1 MIGIPTKKTPI
12 IVSMNEILEK
22 KIKMLPTDPGVYVML
37 NGDGHVIYVGKA
49 KVLKNRVKQYFYSN
63 VKTDKVMAMVSNIED
78 FYYIITKS
86 EVDALS
92 LENNLIKKYKPKYNI
107 LLKDDKTYPY
117 IKINLKKSY
126 PYFEIVRKIKRDGA
140 KYFGPF
146 MGVSAKD
153 ILDIVNDCYMIRSC
167 RIPLEKHREKRECLD
182 YHIKR
187 CPAPC
192 TGRITEK
199 EYLVNVDKAI
209 DFLSG
214 NDDEAEDILIG
225 KMERYAQLN
234 EYELAISVRDK
245 LKILDK
251 IKQKKITNL
260 NRFINADVIAVAS
273 NGLYFSVNVLLTR
286 SGRMQGGKNFYLN
299 TLCEEKSEALFEF
312 IKSYY
317 TIEESLPD
325 EIILSEECAEIDLLE
340 DFFKKEYN
348 KSVSILVPKQGVRR
362 QLVEMALSN
371 ANDYLDKTVSKIIHD
386 RDLTVNACKK
396 LQIALNLKRYPKRM
410 ECYDISNISG
420 VDKVASMVVF
430 TDGEKDAKEYRRF
443 MIKTVEGAND
453 FASLKETLQRRLA
466 KLGTSE
472 EERFPKPDLIII
484 DGGKG
489 QLSSVKEIFDE
500 LGVTDIDLISLAKR
514 EEEVYTIFSNEPV
527 IIQHSDYA
535 LRLLQR
541 IRDEAHRF
549 AITYFRSKHLKRNLE
564 SVLDKIP
571 GIGKKYKDALM
582 DAFKTVEAI
591 KEADID
597 TLESVS
603 GIGNKRA
610 KTIYDYLRSEKNGNC

>member
-1 MIGIPTKKTPI
+1 
-12 IVSMNEILEK
+12 MNDILEK

-37 NGDGHVIYVGKA
+37 DKDGHVIYVGKA

-117 IKINLKKSY
+117 IKVDLKKSF

-153 ILDIVNDCYMIRSC
+153 ILEIVNDCYMIRSC
-167 RIPLEKHREKRECLD
+167 TMSLETHREKRECLN

-187 CPAPC
+187 CLAPC

-199 EYLVNVDKAI
+199 EYRENVLKAV

-214 NDDEAEDILIG
+214 NDDEAENILKE
-225 KMERYAQLN
+225 KMLKFAELS

-245 LKILDK
+245 LKVLDK

-260 NRFINADVIAVAS
+260 NRFINADIIAIAS

-299 TLCEEKSEALFEF
+299 TLCTEKRDALFEF

-317 TIEESLPD
+317 TIDESIPD
-325 EIILSEECAEIDLLE
+325 EIVLSEECAEIDLLE

-362 QLVEMALSN
+362 QLAEMALQN
-371 ANDYLDKTVSKIIHD
+371 ANDYLEKTISKILHD
-386 RDLTVNACKK
+386 EDLTVNACKK
-396 LQIALNLKRYPKRM
+396 LQTVLNLKRYPKRM

-453 FASLKETLQRRLA
+453 FASLKETLQRRLL
-466 KLGTSE
+466 KLGTAE

-500 LGVTDIDLISLAKR
+500 LGISDIDLISLAKR
-514 EEEVYTIFSNEPV
+514 EEEVYTVFSNEPV
-527 IIQHSDYA
+527 IIPHSDYA

-564 SVLDKIP
+564 SVLDGIS
-571 GIGKKYKDALM
+571 GIGKKNKDALM

-591 KEADID
+591 KEADVA
-597 TLESVS
+597 TLESVQ
-603 GIGNKRA
+603 GIGKKRA
-610 KTIYDYLRSEKNGNC
+610 EDIYNYLRSIENGNG

>member
-1 MIGIPTKKTPI
+1 
-12 IVSMNEILEK
+12 MNETLAK

-37 NGDGHVIYVGKA
+37 NASGQVIYVGKA

-117 IKINLKKSY
+117 IKINLKRAY
-126 PYFEIVRKIKRDGA
+126 PYFEVVRKIKRDGA

-146 MGVSAKD
+146 MGVSVSD
-153 ILDIVNDCYMIRSC
+153 IMEILNDCFLVRSC
-167 RIPLEKHREKRECLD
+167 KIPLETHREKRECLN
-182 YHIKR
+182 YHIKK
-187 CPAPC
+187 CTAPC
-192 TGRITEK
+192 TGLITETEYK
-199 EYLVNVDKAI
+199 EHVDKAL

-214 NDDEAEDILIG
+214 NDDEAEVLLTE
-225 KMERYAQLN
+225 KMQRYA
-234 EYELAISVRDK
+234 ESGEFELAISVREK

-260 NRFINADVIAVAS
+260 NRFINADVIAIAT
-273 NGLYFSVNVLLTR
+273 NGLYYSVNLLITR
-286 SGRMQGGKNFYLN
+286 SGRMQGGKHFAVN
-299 TLCEEKSEALFEF
+299 TLCDDKEDVVSEF
-312 IKSYY
+312 IRSYY
-317 TIEESLPD
+317 TDGRELPD
-325 EIILSEECAEIDLLE
+325 EIILYDECAETDLLE
-340 DFFKKEYN
+340 DFFKITYN

-362 QLVEMALSN
+362 QLAEMAFGN
-371 ANDYLDKTVSKIIHD
+371 ANDYLLKTVSKIIHD
-386 RDLTVNACKK
+386 EDLTVNACTK
-396 LQIALNLKRYPKRM
+396 LMNVLKLSRYPKRM

-453 FASLKETLQRRLA
+453 FASLQETLERRLS
-466 KLGTSE
+466 KLGTDE

-489 QLSSVKEIFDE
+489 QLSSVKQIFDE
-500 LGVTDIDLISLAKR
+500 MGVNDIDLISLAKR
-514 EEEVYTIFSNEPV
+514 EEEVFTVFSNEPV
-527 IIQHSDYA
+527 VIPHSDYA

-564 SVLDKIP
+564 STLDNIE
-571 GIGKKYKDALM
+571 GIGKVNKKALI
-582 DAFKTVEAI
+582 DYFKTLEAI
-591 KEADID
+591 KEA
-597 TLESVS
+597 TVQELASVK
-603 GIGNKRA
+603 GIGEKRA
-610 KTIYDYLRSEKNGNC
+610 EKIYEYLRSDSSNGNG

>member
-1 MIGIPTKKTPI
+1 
-12 IVSMNEILEK
+12 MNDILEK

-37 NGDGHVIYVGKA
+37 DKDGHVIYVGKA

-117 IKINLKKSY
+117 IKVDLKKSF

-153 ILDIVNDCYMIRSC
+153 ILEIVNDCYMIRSC
-167 RIPLEKHREKRECLD
+167 TMSLETHREKRECLN

-187 CPAPC
+187 CLAPC

-199 EYLVNVDKAI
+199 EYRENVLKAV

-214 NDDEAEDILIG
+214 NDDEAENILKE
-225 KMERYAQLN
+225 KMLKFAELS

-245 LKILDK
+245 LKVLDK

-260 NRFINADVIAVAS
+260 NRFINADIIAIAS

-299 TLCEEKSEALFEF
+299 TLCTEKRDALFEF

-317 TIEESLPD
+317 TIDESIPD
-325 EIILSEECAEIDLLE
+325 EIVLSEECAEIDLLE

-362 QLVEMALSN
+362 QLAEMALQN
-371 ANDYLDKTVSKIIHD
+371 ANDYLEKNISKILHD
-386 RDLTVNACKK
+386 EDLTVNACKK
-396 LQIALNLKRYPKRM
+396 LQTVLNLKRYPKRM

-453 FASLKETLQRRLA
+453 FASLKETLQRRLL
-466 KLGTSE
+466 KLGTAE

-500 LGVTDIDLISLAKR
+500 LGISDIDLISLAKR
-514 EEEVYTIFSNEPV
+514 EEEVYTVFSNEPV
-527 IIQHSDYA
+527 IIPHSDYA

-564 SVLDKIP
+564 SVLDGIS
-571 GIGKKYKDALM
+571 GIGKKNKDALM

-591 KEADID
+591 KEADVA
-597 TLESVS
+597 TLESVQ
-603 GIGNKRA
+603 GIGKKRA
-610 KTIYDYLRSEKNGNC
+610 EDIYNYLRSIENGNG

>member
-1 MIGIPTKKTPI
+1 MNPT
-12 IVSMNEILEK
+12 LQK
-22 KIKMLPTDPGVYVML
+22 KIKMLPLDPGVYVML
-37 NGDGHVIYVGKA
+37 NKDKQVIYVGKA
-49 KVLKNRVKQYFYSN
+49 KILKNRVKQYFYSS

-117 IKINLKKSY
+117 IKVDLKRAF
-126 PYFEIVRKIKRDGA
+126 PYFEVVRRIKRDGS

-153 ILDIVNDCYMIRSC
+153 ILEVLNDCFSIRSC
-167 RIPLEKHREKRECLD
+167 RIPLEKKREKRECLN
-182 YHIKR
+182 YHIKK
-187 CPAPC
+187 CTAPC

-199 EYLVNVDKAI
+199 EYAENISKAL

-214 NDDEAEDILIG
+214 NDDEAEEILKE
-225 KMERYAQLN
+225 KMQRFADLGEF
-234 EYELAISVRDK
+234 ELAISVREK
-245 LKILDK
+245 LKMLDK

-260 NRFINADVIAVAS
+260 NRFINADIIAVAT
-273 NGLYFSVNVLLTR
+273 NGLYYSVNLLITR
-286 SGRMQGGKNFYLN
+286 SGRMQGGKNFSLD
-299 TLCEEKSEALFEF
+299 TLAVDKSEVLAEF
-312 IKSYY
+312 IRSYY
-317 TIEESLPD
+317 RDGRELPD
-325 EIILSEECAEIDLLE
+325 EIILYEECAETDLLE
-340 DFFKKEYN
+340 DFFKVEYK

-362 QLVEMALSN
+362 QLAEMAYGN
-371 ANDYLDKTVSKIIHD
+371 AEDYLEKTVSKIIHD
-386 RDLTVNACKK
+386 QELTVNACEK
-396 LQIALNLKRYPKRM
+396 LRRVLNLSKYPKRM

-453 FASLKETLQRRLA
+453 FASLQETLLRRLS
-466 KLGTSE
+466 KLGTE
-472 EERFPKPDLIII
+472 EEEKFPKPDLIII

-500 LGVTDIDLISLAKR
+500 KGVTDIDLISLAKR
-514 EEEVYTIFSNEPV
+514 EEEVYTIFSNEP
-527 IIQHSDYA
+527 IIIPHSDYA

-564 SVLDKIP
+564 SLLDRIP
-571 GIGKKYKDALM
+571 GIGKVNKKALLE
-582 DAFKTVEAI
+582 AFKTVEAI
-591 KEADID
+591 KEA
-597 TLESVS
+597 TPQELSAVE
-603 GIGNKRA
+603 GIGEKRA
-610 KTIYDYLRSEKNGNC
+610 QIIYNFFRSEDKNGNG

>member
-1 MIGIPTKKTPI
+1 MNPT
-12 IVSMNEILEK
+12 LQK
-22 KIKMLPTDPGVYVML
+22 KIKMLPLDPGVYVML
-37 NGDGHVIYVGKA
+37 NKDKQVIYVGKA
-49 KVLKNRVKQYFYSN
+49 KILKNRVKQYFYSS

-117 IKINLKKSY
+117 IKVDLKRAF
-126 PYFEIVRKIKRDGA
+126 PYFEVVRRIKRDGS

-153 ILDIVNDCYMIRSC
+153 ILEVLNDCFSIRSC
-167 RIPLEKHREKRECLD
+167 RIPLEKKREKRECLN
-182 YHIKR
+182 YHIKK
-187 CPAPC
+187 CTAPC

-199 EYLVNVDKAI
+199 EYAENISKAL

-214 NDDEAEDILIG
+214 NDDEAEEILKE
-225 KMERYAQLN
+225 KMQRFADLGEF
-234 EYELAISVRDK
+234 ELAISVREK
-245 LKILDK
+245 LKMLDK

-260 NRFINADVIAVAS
+260 NRFINADIIAVAT
-273 NGLYFSVNVLLTR
+273 NGLYYSVNLLITR
-286 SGRMQGGKNFYLN
+286 SGRMQGGKNFSLD
-299 TLCEEKSEALFEF
+299 TLAVDKSEVLAEF
-312 IKSYY
+312 IRSYY
-317 TIEESLPD
+317 RDGRELPD
-325 EIILSEECAEIDLLE
+325 EIILYEECAETDLLE
-340 DFFKKEYN
+340 DFFKVEYK

-362 QLVEMALSN
+362 QLAEMAYGN
-371 ANDYLDKTVSKIIHD
+371 AEDYLEKTVSKIIHD
-386 RDLTVNACKK
+386 QELTVNACEK
-396 LQIALNLKRYPKRM
+396 LRRVLNLSKYPKRM

-453 FASLKETLQRRLA
+453 FASLQETLLRRLS
-466 KLGTSE
+466 KLGTE
-472 EERFPKPDLIII
+472 EEEKFPKPDLIII

-500 LGVTDIDLISLAKR
+500 KGVTDIDLISLAKR
-514 EEEVYTIFSNEPV
+514 EEEVYTIFSNEP
-527 IIQHSDYA
+527 IIIPHSDYA

-564 SVLDKIP
+564 SLLDRIP
-571 GIGKKYKDALM
+571 GIGKVNKKALLE
-582 DAFKTVEAI
+582 AFKTVEAI
-591 KEADID
+591 KEA
-597 TLESVS
+597 TPQELSAVE
-603 GIGNKRA
+603 GIEEKRA
-610 KTIYDYLRSEKNGNC
+610 QIIYNFFRSEDKNGNG

>member
-1 MIGIPTKKTPI
+1 
-12 IVSMNEILEK
+12 MNETLAK

-37 NGDGHVIYVGKA
+37 NASGQVIYVGKA
-49 KVLKNRVKQYFYSN
+49 KVLKNRVKQYFYSS

-117 IKINLKKSY
+117 IKINLKRAY

-146 MGVSAKD
+146 MGVSVVD
-153 ILDIVNDCYMIRSC
+153 IMEIINDCFLVRSC
-167 RIPLEKHREKRECLD
+167 KIPLETHREKRECLN
-182 YHIKR
+182 YHIKK
-187 CPAPC
+187 CTAPC
-192 TGRITEK
+192 TGLITEAEYK
-199 EYLVNVDKAI
+199 EHVDKAI

-214 NDDEAEDILIG
+214 NDDEAEVLLTE
-225 KMERYAQLN
+225 KMQRYA
-234 EYELAISVRDK
+234 ESGEFELAISVREK

-260 NRFINADVIAVAS
+260 NRFINADVIAVAT
-273 NGLYFSVNVLLTR
+273 NGLYYSVNLLITR
-286 SGRMQGGKNFYLN
+286 SGRMQGGKHFAVN
-299 TLCEEKSEALFEF
+299 TLCDNKEDVVSEF
-312 IKSYY
+312 IRSYY
-317 TIEESLPD
+317 TDGRELPD
-325 EIILSEECAEIDLLE
+325 EIILYEECAETDLLE
-340 DFFKKEYN
+340 DFFKITYN

-362 QLVEMALSN
+362 QLAEMAFGN
-371 ANDYLDKTVSKIIHD
+371 ANDYLLKTVSKIIHD
-386 RDLTVNACKK
+386 EDLTVNACTK
-396 LQIALNLKRYPKRM
+396 LMNVLKLSRYPKRM

-453 FASLKETLQRRLA
+453 FASLQETLERRLS
-466 KLGTSE
+466 KLGTDE

-489 QLSSVKEIFDE
+489 QLSSVKQIFDE
-500 LGVTDIDLISLAKR
+500 MGVNDIDLISLAKR
-514 EEEVYTIFSNEPV
+514 EEEVFTVFSNEPV
-527 IIQHSDYA
+527 VIPHSDYA

-564 SVLDKIP
+564 STLDNIE
-571 GIGKKYKDALM
+571 GIGKVNKKALLEY
-582 DAFKTVEAI
+582 FKTLDAI
-591 KEADID
+591 KEA
-597 TLESVS
+597 TVQELASVK
-603 GIGNKRA
+603 GIGEKRA
-610 KTIYDYLRSEKNGNC
+610 EKIYEYLRSDSSNGNG

>member
-1 MIGIPTKKTPI
+1 MNPT
-12 IVSMNEILEK
+12 LQK
-22 KIKMLPTDPGVYVML
+22 KIKMLPLDPGVYVML
-37 NGDGHVIYVGKA
+37 NKDKQVIYVGKA
-49 KVLKNRVKQYFYSN
+49 KILKNRVKQYFYSS

-117 IKINLKKSY
+117 IKVDLKRAF
-126 PYFEIVRKIKRDGA
+126 PYFEIVRRIKRDGS

-153 ILDIVNDCYMIRSC
+153 ILEVLNDCFSIRSC
-167 RIPLEKHREKRECLD
+167 RIPLEKKREKRECLN
-182 YHIKR
+182 YHIKK
-187 CPAPC
+187 CTAPC

-199 EYLVNVDKAI
+199 EYAENISKAL

-214 NDDEAEDILIG
+214 NDDEAEEILKE
-225 KMERYAQLN
+225 KMQRFADLGEF
-234 EYELAISVRDK
+234 ELAISVREK
-245 LKILDK
+245 LKMLDK

-260 NRFINADVIAVAS
+260 NRFINADIIAVAT
-273 NGLYFSVNVLLTR
+273 NGLYYSVNLLITR
-286 SGRMQGGKNFYLN
+286 SGRMQGGKNFSLD
-299 TLCEEKSEALFEF
+299 TLAVDKSEVLAEF
-312 IKSYY
+312 IRSYY
-317 TIEESLPD
+317 RDGRELPD
-325 EIILSEECAEIDLLE
+325 EIILYEECAETDLLE
-340 DFFKKEYN
+340 DFFKVEYK

-362 QLVEMALSN
+362 QLAEMAYGN
-371 ANDYLDKTVSKIIHD
+371 AEDYLEKTVSKIIHD
-386 RDLTVNACKK
+386 QELTVNACEK
-396 LQIALNLKRYPKRM
+396 LRRVLNLSKYPKRM

-453 FASLKETLQRRLA
+453 FASLQETLLRRLS
-466 KLGTSE
+466 KLGTE
-472 EERFPKPDLIII
+472 EEEKFPKPDLIII

-500 LGVTDIDLISLAKR
+500 KGVTDIDLISLAKR
-514 EEEVYTIFSNEPV
+514 EEEVYTIFSNEP
-527 IIQHSDYA
+527 IIIPHSDYA

-564 SVLDKIP
+564 SLLDRIP
-571 GIGKKYKDALM
+571 GIGKVNKKALLE
-582 DAFKTVEAI
+582 AFKTVEAI
-591 KEADID
+591 KEA
-597 TLESVS
+597 TPQELSAVE
-603 GIGNKRA
+603 GIGEKRA
-610 KTIYDYLRSEKNGNC
+610 QIIYNFFRSEDKNGNG

>member
-1 MIGIPTKKTPI
+1 
-12 IVSMNEILEK
+12 MNAILEK
-22 KIKMLPTDPGVYVML
+22 KIKMLPLNPGVYVML
-37 NGDGHVIYVGKA
+37 NGDGRVIYVGKA
-49 KVLKNRVKQYFYSN
+49 KILKNRVKQYFYSS

-117 IKINLKKSY
+117 IKVDLKKSF

-153 ILDIVNDCYMIRSC
+153 ILEIVNDCYMIRSC
-167 RIPLEKHREKRECLD
+167 RKSLETHREKRECLD

-187 CPAPC
+187 CLAPC
-192 TGRITEK
+192 TDRVTEK
-199 EYLVNVDKAI
+199 EYLENVKKAI

-214 NDDEAEDILIG
+214 NDDDAETILNE
-225 KMERYAQLN
+225 KMQRFVNAQ

-245 LKILDK
+245 LKVLDK

-260 NRFINADVIAVAS
+260 NRFINADVIAVAT

-286 SGRMQGGKNFYLN
+286 SGRMQGGKNFSLN
-299 TLCEEKSEALFEF
+299 TLCTEKRDALFEF

-317 TIEESLPD
+317 FSGDDLPD
-325 EIILSEECAEIDLLE
+325 EIILSEECSDTELLE
-340 DFFKKEYN
+340 DYFKQEFN
-348 KSVSILVPKQGVRR
+348 KSVSVLVPNKGVRR
-362 QLVEMALSN
+362 QLAEMALQN

-386 RDLTVNACKK
+386 EDLTVNACKK
-396 LQIALNLKRYPKRM
+396 LQKVLNLKRYPKRM
-410 ECYDISNISG
+410 ECYDISNVSG

-453 FASLKETLQRRLA
+453 FASLKETLLRRLN
-466 KLGTSE
+466 KLGTDE
-472 EERFPKPDLIII
+472 EERFPKPDLIVI

-500 LGVTDIDLISLAKR
+500 KGVDDIDLISLAKR
-514 EEEVYTIFSNEPV
+514 EEEVFTIYGNEPIV
-527 IIQHSDYA
+527 IPHSDYA

-564 SVLDKIP
+564 SVLDGIP
-571 GIGKKYKDALM
+571 GIGKKNKDALM
-582 DAFKTVEAI
+582 DAFKTVESV
-591 KEADID
+591 KEADVE
-597 TLESVS
+597 TLESVN
-603 GIGNKRA
+603 GIGRKRA
-610 KTIYDYLRSEKNGNC
+610 EIIYNYFRSTENANG